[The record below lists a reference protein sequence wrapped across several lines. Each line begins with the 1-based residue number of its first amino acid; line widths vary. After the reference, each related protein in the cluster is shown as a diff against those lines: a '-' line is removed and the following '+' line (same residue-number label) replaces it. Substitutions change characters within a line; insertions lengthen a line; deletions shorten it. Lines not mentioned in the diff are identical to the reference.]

1 MTQDHDKIDVSKL
14 CKSFEILIESKYK
27 CITPPPIYITPFNIE
42 PLDTILGGG
51 LGSGLPIAFTSTPET
66 GKSSIAFQFAATF
79 LNTYEN
85 ATVIYIDTETASNNP
100 KVDKEKMDIIRQ
112 RIETLG
118 IDQTRFKYFP
128 VVTDI
133 PNFFSIVDELITMKR
148 SFREKTGI
156 DAKLL
161 IIWDSMAATHA
172 SKEVIV
178 SDPKE
183 IIGYRAREFS
193 LHFTKIKP
201 SLVLEN
207 VTFLCI
213 DQVRRNLKIDGR
225 FTKSE
230 KSVGEFGD
238 FKSAT
243 SITQLQHNIRQWL
256 FFSKG
261 QELKPSE
268 KYMIDGWLIDC
279 FIEKNKLAPSRYWV
293 TLVFDKK
300 HCLDKVLTEFHFLSN
315 PTITEAKLFDKS
327 DIPLFAENAG
337 GRYKIRVYNPETNA
351 AIGETNTFY
360 LKNLKDL
367 YNNDSQ
373 FKAAFDYAVKLSVDY
388 RIRYRLFSL
397 AFNMDD

>member
-1 MTQDHDKIDVSKL
+1 
-14 CKSFEILIESKYK
+14 
-27 CITPPPIYITPFNIE
+27 
-42 PLDTILGGG
+42 
-51 LGSGLPIAFTSTPET
+51 
-66 GKSSIAFQFAATF
+66 
-79 LNTYEN
+79 
-85 ATVIYIDTETASNNP
+85 
-100 KVDKEKMDIIRQ
+100 
-112 RIETLG
+112 
-118 IDQTRFKYFP
+118 
-128 VVTDI
+128 
-133 PNFFSIVDELITMKR
+133 
-148 SFREKTGI
+148 
-156 DAKLL
+156 
-161 IIWDSMAATHA
+161 
-172 SKEVIV
+172 
-178 SDPKE
+178 
-183 IIGYRAREFS
+183 
-193 LHFTKIKP
+193 
-201 SLVLEN
+201 LVLEN